1 MINTAAVE
9 QAILKGTANIGF
21 VEGKITSNKLELI
34 EVDHDQPVMVASAK
48 KWLSFGMSNSVINLH
63 NIPWIVREKGSG
75 TRKMLEDFINQNGL
89 TWDSSNIVL
98 ELPSNESVREAVVA
112 GAGATLIS
120 KHVVSLSIQTGL
132 LKSSA
137 LNFSP
142 RIYHMVVHKERAK
155 TDAEKAL
162 IQFIHGTKHQAI

>member
-1 MINTAAVE
+1 
-9 QAILKGTANIGF
+9 
-21 VEGKITSNKLELI
+21 
-34 EVDHDQPVMVASAK
+34 MVASAK
-48 KWLSFGMSNSVINLH
+48 KWLSFGMSNSLIDLQ

-89 TWDSSNIVL
+89 TWDSSNIIL

-142 RIYHMVVHKERAK
+142 RIYYMLVHKERPK

-162 IQFIHGTKHQAI
+162 IQFIHNTKHQAI

>member
-1 MINTAAVE
+1 MINL
-9 QAILKGTANIGF
+9 Q
-21 VEGKITSNKLELI
+21 
-34 EVDHDQPVMVASAK
+34 
-48 KWLSFGMSNSVINLH
+48 

-75 TRKMLEDFINQNGL
+75 TRKMLEDFIIQNGL
-89 TWDSSNIVL
+89 TWDSSNIIL

-142 RIYHMVVHKERAK
+142 RIYHMVVHKERPK

-162 IQFIHGTKHQAI
+162 IQFIHSTKHQAIWCVASTKLLSSDKKLAFLSVEKKLAENFPNNTN